1 MKKKLA
7 MIAITCMTLSMS
19 IGCNAF
25 GAEATEENN
34 IKAEKVMEKHK
45 ELDQKGNM
53 AKVVEINENSLVV
66 KLAERPELPEGED
79 GERPA
84 RPENEDGERPPRPE
98 GKDGEMP
105 PTPPEGEDG
114 EMPPAPPE
122 GEDGEMPPTPS
133 EGEDGEMPSKPRHGG
148 RMMGEMTFS
157 EEEIEI
163 VLDDSITIDLGKD
176 IKGSIEDIAV
186 DDIVMIIYEED
197 GETIKN
203 ISVRNEDRP
212 KEDKPFVENTENN

>member
-34 IKAEKVMEKHK
+34 IKAERVMEKQK

-79 GERPA
+79 GERPE
-84 RPENEDGERPPRPE
+84 RPEGEDGERPPRPE
-98 GKDGEMP
+98 GEDGEMP

-122 GEDGEMPPTPS
+122 GEDGEMPP
-133 EGEDGEMPSKPRHGG
+133 KPRHGG

-157 EEEIEI
+157 EEEMEI

-186 DDIVMIIYEED
+186 DNIIMIIYEED